1 MMKCTCFVILERNSA
16 AADAAAAAVGLQSSG
31 ARCVNTKQPQSAD
44 INKGI
49 EGIVPRI

>member
-16 AADAAAAAVGLQSSG
+16 AADAAAVGLQSSG
-31 ARCVNTKQPQSAD
+31 AHCVNTKQPQSAD
-44 INKGI
+44 INKGM